1 MIDEG
6 IDFASARMESTIKK
20 NYMLKQLKN
29 KSAKSFLV
37 IYLNSNGEVT
47 KNLKKVACLY
57 KRSHSGISDT
67 NISDEDLEEITDEE
81 INEIYGKIKDG
92 ASQNFTKFYES
103 YRRKIDKGYFDQNIV
118 NNAYNDLKTAYSTYR
133 MVNNPLWNLKKEQ
146 ITEAEMA
153 NLYNKLVPQTGEN
166 PTNPI
171 SKDKEEK

>member
-1 MIDEG
+1 MTDEG

-47 KNLKKVACLY
+47 KNLKKAACLY
-57 KRSHSGISDT
+57 ERAHSGISNTDVT
-67 NISDEDLEEITDEE
+67 DEALEGITDEQ
-81 INEIYGKIKDG
+81 INETYEKIKAR
-92 ASQNFTKFYES
+92 ASENFIKFYES
-103 YRRKIDKGYFDQNIV
+103 YRRKIDLKYFDQNIV
-118 NNAYNDLKTAYSTYR
+118 ANSFGDLKTAYSTYR

-146 ITEAEMA
+146 ITEEEMA
-153 NLYNKLVPQTGEN
+153 NLYNMLVPQTGEN

>member
-1 MIDEG
+1 MDGNIDFRNYENYRIEG
-6 IDFASARMESTIKK
+6 IRMK
-20 NYMLKQLKN
+20 NYILKQLKN

-37 IYLNSNGEVT
+37 IYLNSNSEVT
-47 KNLKKVACLY
+47 KNLKKAACLY

-133 MVNNPLWNLKKEQ
+133 MANNPLWNLEETQ

-153 NLYNKLVPQTGEN
+153 NLYNILVPQTGEN
-166 PTNPI
+166 PVNPI
-171 SKDKEEK
+171 SKEEK